1 MEKPIVLLETEGV
14 KKLSTPEQYRPKITT
29 FAYSYLQDRGWFND
43 HPQDDQG
50 YTPWYTYPAI
60 EFLRD
65 LLTTEHKVFEYGSGY
80 STAFYNKHAKECY
93 TVEHDL
99 EWAQKAANLFQ
110 GIEVSVR
117 KENSPCH
124 PDAVDSIQEFID
136 LKWLLPNSTS
146 KEHDLMHGLVTNGFI
161 GYASEI
167 FVKPKGYYDIVVI
180 DGMARVLTGFLAAKM
195 VSDTGYIIL
204 DNSDRWHYNT
214 LQKHLIEQGFGRIDF
229 WGPGT
234 GNYHA
239 WCTSIFSKNFK
250 IRNNSPERVV
260 NDNFIFT

>member
-1 MEKPIVLLETEGV
+1 
-14 KKLSTPEQYRPKITT
+14 
-29 FAYSYLQDRGWFND
+29 
-43 HPQDDQG
+43 
-50 YTPWYTYPAI
+50 
-60 EFLRD
+60 
-65 LLTTEHKVFEYGSGY
+65 
-80 STAFYNKHAKECY
+80 
-93 TVEHDL
+93 
-99 EWAQKAANLFQ
+99 
-110 GIEVSVR
+110 
-117 KENSPCH
+117 
-124 PDAVDSIQEFID
+124 
-136 LKWLLPNSTS
+136 
-146 KEHDLMHGLVTNGFI
+146 LVTNGFI

-250 IRNNSPERVV
+250 IRNKSPERVV
-260 NDNFIFT
+260 NDKFIFT

>member
-1 MEKPIVLLETEGV
+1 MEKPIVLLEVEGV
-14 KKLSTPEQYRPKITT
+14 KKLSTPEQYRPNITT

-65 LLTTEHKVFEYGSGY
+65 LLTSEHKVFEYGSGY

-93 TVEHDL
+93 TVEHDS

-110 GIEVSVR
+110 GIEISVR
-117 KENSPCH
+117 KEHSSCH
-124 PDAVDSIQEFID
+124 PDAVDSIREFID

-250 IRNNSPERVV
+250 IRNKSHERVV
-260 NDNFIFT
+260 NDKFIFT